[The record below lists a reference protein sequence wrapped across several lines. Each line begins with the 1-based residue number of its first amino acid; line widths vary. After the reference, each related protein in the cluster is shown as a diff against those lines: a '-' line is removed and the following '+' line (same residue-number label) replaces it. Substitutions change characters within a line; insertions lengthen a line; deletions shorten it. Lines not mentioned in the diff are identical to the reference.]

1 MSPTPFTVSTCI
13 FSEISASKSKFAL
26 LEQNPFLRKYYLN
39 IFYAKSVL
47 LPVTCDWV
55 FKTWL
60 KSSKLVTCMAPESS
74 SRNGGSYLHR
84 HQSTFCVRAL
94 VSLSV

>member
-26 LEQNPFLRKYYLN
+26 LEQNPFLRKCYLN

-60 KSSKLVTCMAPESS
+60 NGYLHACMAPESS